1 MTQKCIINMLH
12 YAVFKGRFFM
22 LESLKNLPFTIDKLP
37 AQAQKAANPDA
48 PLPLKMMAAK
58 GALPVP
64 PDALIYVWYQLSFAP
79 EDEVK
84 AAVKETVCTFD
95 NDLMA
100 DQATKDLPECI
111 LDWLAKTTD
120 CPAVLEKLVLNPKT
134 HDATVMDLAA
144 TAPKEIIEIISN
156 NHVRLLRSPE
166 IIEKIYYNPNTR
178 MATVDKLLA
187 LAKEHNIEIPNL
199 KNVQDA
205 AEEIVDDKP
214 GLSEEEFEQI
224 PKESNAQ
231 AIAEKP
237 EGVENLNNIES
248 IDDMEEKQSEPEQ
261 QKRLS
266 RTQLIDKMN
275 APQRIRLA
283 LVGSREDRSIL
294 IRDTRRVVYM
304 NVIKSPKISIGE
316 VSSIATSKSMP
327 DEIIQYITTRRDWIR
342 YYPIVVSLVNN
353 PKCPLASSM
362 TFLKQLRVNDLKMLT
377 KSKSVPAALT
387 RTAVSMLRNKK

>member
-1 MTQKCIINMLH
+1 
-12 YAVFKGRFFM
+12 M
-22 LESLKNLPFTIDKLP
+22 LESLKNLPFTLDKLP
-37 AQAQKAANPDA
+37 AMAQKAANPDA
-48 PLPLKMMAAK
+48 PTPLKMMAAK

-111 LDWLAKTTD
+111 LDWLSKTTD
-120 CPAVLEKLVLNPKT
+120 CNAVLEKIVLNPKT
-134 HDATVMDLAA
+134 HDATIMDLAA

-166 IIEKIYYNPNTR
+166 IIEKIYLNANSR

-199 KNVQDA
+199 KQVQDA
-205 AEEIVDDKP
+205 VDEIQDDKP
-214 GLSEEEFEQI
+214 GLSDEEFEKI
-224 PKESNAQ
+224 LKESNAQ

-237 EGVENLNNIES
+237 EGVENLNNVES
-248 IDDMEEKQSEPEQ
+248 IDDMEENQSEPEQ
-261 QKRLS
+261 KKRLS
-266 RTQLIDKMN
+266 RTQIIDQMN

-327 DEIIQYITTRRDWIR
+327 DEIIQYITTRRDWVR

-362 TFLKQLRVNDLKMLT
+362 GYLKQLRANDLKMLT
-377 KSKSVPAALT
+377 KSKSVPAALI